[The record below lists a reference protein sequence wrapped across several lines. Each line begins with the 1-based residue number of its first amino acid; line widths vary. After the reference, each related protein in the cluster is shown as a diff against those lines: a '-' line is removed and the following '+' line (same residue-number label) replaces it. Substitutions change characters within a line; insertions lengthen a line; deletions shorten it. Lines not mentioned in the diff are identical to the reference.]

1 VVLECHGTSIMAL
14 GWQAE
19 FFTTIGVTFG
29 SLLGS
34 ARLSQPFRPHLD
46 PGLLAMMPGS
56 AS

>member
-1 VVLECHGTSIMAL
+1 MAL